1 MQVANG
7 GAVYSL
13 GTAGPWNGRTFLC
26 HLEAKV
32 SSPPLLNLIN
42 VKGPT
47 FVIGSW
53 HKGLAFQ
60 VLKLVSED
68 IGGDDVVVSRCKFTG
83 TFCA

>member
-1 MQVANG
+1 
-7 GAVYSL
+7 
-13 GTAGPWNGRTFLC
+13 
-26 HLEAKV
+26 
-32 SSPPLLNLIN
+32 

-47 FVIGSW
+47 FDIGSW